1 MICFSWKWNPSGLG
15 IVSGMEEEQAVS
27 FADHVFFDDLLEDF
41 PSSGP
46 IRTFMEQVTV
56 GLSQNPNLSVEEK
69 REHIEWYKN
78 YFQQK
83 AEALKDTLG
92 ENVELKTLFSSETS
106 KQTET

>member
-1 MICFSWKWNPSGLG
+1 
-15 IVSGMEEEQAVS
+15 MEEEQAVS

-78 YFQQK
+78 YFHQK

-92 ENVELKTLFSSETS
+92 ENVELKTLFTSETS